1 MEDLESLRKRI
12 ADIDAQI
19 AGLIAKR
26 LELAEMV
33 AETKKELDLPIVN
46 PQVEDAVVKRYRDAA
61 ERYGIGADSMESIA
75 RILISEAVAREKKVI

>member
-12 ADIDAQI
+12 ADRDAQI

-61 ERYGIGADSMESIA
+61 ERYGIGADSMESLA

>member
-12 ADIDAQI
+12 AEVDAQI
-19 AGLIAKR
+19 AELIAKR

-33 AETKKELDLPIVN
+33 AETKKESGLPIVDS
-46 PQVEDAVVKRYRDAA
+46 QVEAKVVQRYRDAG

>member
-12 ADIDAQI
+12 ADVDAQI
-19 AGLIAKR
+19 AELIARR

-33 AETKKELDLPIVN
+33 AETKRESGLPIVD
-46 PQVEDAVVKRYRDAA
+46 PQVEAKVIQRYRDAA